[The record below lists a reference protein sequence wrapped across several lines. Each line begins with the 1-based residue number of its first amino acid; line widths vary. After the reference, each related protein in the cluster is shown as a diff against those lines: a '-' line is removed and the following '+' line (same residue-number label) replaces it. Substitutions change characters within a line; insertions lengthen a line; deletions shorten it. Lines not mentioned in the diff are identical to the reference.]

1 MQPHSMGR
9 PGLPQISTAPAAC
22 STAIV
27 PGSAVK
33 VHYDPSRPGMAV
45 LQTGHTAVLRPMH
58 IIASTAAIYTV
69 FTIGM
74 AIAAVH

>member
-1 MQPHSMGR
+1 
-9 PGLPQISTAPAAC
+9 
-22 STAIV
+22 
-27 PGSAVK
+27 VK

-58 IIASTAAIYTV
+58 IVASTAAIYTV